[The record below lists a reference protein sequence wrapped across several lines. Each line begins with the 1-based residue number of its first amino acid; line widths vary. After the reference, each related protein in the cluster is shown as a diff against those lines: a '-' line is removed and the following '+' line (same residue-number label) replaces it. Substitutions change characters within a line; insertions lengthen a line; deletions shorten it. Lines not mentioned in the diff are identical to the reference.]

1 MRSDDE
7 CNLLPGEHFG
17 GRRIVNGG
25 TRERLGV
32 FATHGSAVPGHRA
45 GALPEQIIGLAS
57 GERVDVAQPSGG
69 LRKGEV
75 GEEAESGIGGREGCG
90 RDDIAD
96 DEEDVDGEREQ

>member
-1 MRSDDE
+1 M
-7 CNLLPGEHFG
+7 
-17 GRRIVNGG
+17 NGG

-32 FATHGSAVPGHRA
+32 FATHWSAVPGYCA
-45 GALPEQIIGLAS
+45 GALPEEVIGLAS
-57 GERVDVAQPSGG
+57 GERVDVAQTSAG

-75 GEEAESGIGGREGCG
+75 GEEAESGIGGREWCG